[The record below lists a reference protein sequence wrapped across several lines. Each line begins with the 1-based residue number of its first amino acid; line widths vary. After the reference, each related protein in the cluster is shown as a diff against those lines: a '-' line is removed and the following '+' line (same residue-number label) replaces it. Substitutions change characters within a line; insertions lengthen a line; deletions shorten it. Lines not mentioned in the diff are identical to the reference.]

1 MNQLLVQLQI
11 LNIPS
16 GSHAVK
22 WAEILLEIL
31 HMIIRKL
38 EALFTINT
46 NAAQFQKAAVQ
57 LDHLAEKA
65 QTVMNA
71 IAGYWAVQA
80 LQNFVIN
87 TSFEEN
93 LHQKI

>member
-1 MNQLLVQLQI
+1 
-11 LNIPS
+11 
-16 GSHAVK
+16 
-22 WAEILLEIL
+22 
-31 HMIIRKL
+31 MIIRKL